1 MKLGNLLDHPTFKI
15 SDRRAILQRIY
26 DALLNDK
33 DAMLDF
39 KGTARY
45 TPDETANWQSRQVIA
60 DLLLAFPASHGQG
73 HGDKTHGSQPSYVA
87 GIT

>member
-60 DLLLAFPASHGQG
+60 DLLLAFPANVPP
-73 HGDKTHGSQPSYVA
+73 PSKVETPNTETVDDPA
-87 GIT
+87 QD